1 MLKLLTDYSFLIVAF
16 GTMVFALA
24 SSLVG
29 SISVLKKQSLI
40 GDAIG
45 HASYPGVILAFMA
58 FESRNPFLLMIGAMV
73 TGLLSYGLVYLINA
87 YSKQSYINALSLV
100 SASFFGLGM
109 VLKNLIQG
117 NERYQNASQA
127 GLQTYLFGQAAFI
140 QRADIYLILAVSVVV
155 LLLFYRYFTALS
167 LYLFDDGFA
176 QLSGL
181 PTHFFKLIQ
190 VVLMSALIAVG
201 LKVVGAI
208 LMSSF
213 LIAPS
218 VFGLLLGKNYKQML
232 VFGSVMGVLSAFIG
246 SLLSSSIRGMSTG
259 PAIIVC
265 MTACLAVAFIWNHHV
280 RKEKTHV

>member
-1 MLKLLTDYSFLIVAF
+1 MLKILTDYSFVIVAF

-58 FESRNPFLLMIGAMV
+58 FESRNPLILMMGAML
-73 TGLLSYGLVYLINA
+73 TGLLSYGLVYLINN

-117 NERYQNASQA
+117 NERYQNGSQA
-127 GLQTYLFGQAAFI
+127 GLQTCLFGQAAFI
-140 QRADIYLILAVSVVV
+140 QRSDIYLILAVSFIVFTV
-155 LLLFYRYFTALS
+155 FYLSFSALK

-181 PTHFFKLIQ
+181 PTHFVKLTQ

-218 VFGLLLGKNYKQML
+218 VFGLLLGNNYKQML

-265 MTACLAVAFIWNHHV
+265 MTACLAVAFIWNHHN
-280 RKEKTHV
+280 RKETTHV